1 MQFIFE
7 IIYIKNIY
15 GIYAFNKHRQA
26 FNKNSIL
33 GTFGVGYDHLNGG
46 VMTSMGYP

>member
-15 GIYAFNKHRQA
+15 GIYAFNKHRQ
-26 FNKNSIL
+26 NSTKIRYWGPL
-33 GTFGVGYDHLNGG
+33 V
-46 VMTSMGYP
+46 